1 MFASGGYQHHAT
13 ADVFA
18 YSIEDNAWKKDFS
31 MNTAR
36 SYHASCIVND
46 TIYFIGGR
54 DSHSKRTNSIEWYN
68 LKNRTRGSK
77 DFTVEQFAPRELPVV
92 ACILGTKIVI
102 MGGKSD

>member
-18 YSIEDNAWKKDFS
+18 YSIEDNTWKKDFS

-54 DSHSKRTNSIEWYN
+54 DSHSKRTNSIEWDN

-92 ACILGTKIVI
+92 ARILGTKIVI